1 MHKNID
7 DTLAVPAG
15 GDTAGECYCV
25 CKCGAAEVAGEESPL
40 PDARTTLSL
49 GDYPGDYAQVNGL
62 GERQGNQDEQN

>member
-15 GDTAGECYCV
+15 GETAGECNCV
-25 CKCGAAEVAGEESPL
+25 CTCGAAEVAGEESPM
-40 PDARTTLSL
+40 PDARSKLTT
-49 GDYPGDYAQVNGL
+49 GAYPRDYAQINGL